1 MSINTT
7 MKKINNPWV
16 ILGLEPGA
24 TTKEVKLAYKSMAL
38 KTHPDKGGTIAE
50 WLAVSDA
57 YDNISKKRTRSHTQ
71 SNKHTNGTR
80 CINN

>member
-24 TTKEVKLAYKSMAL
+24 AKKEVKLAYKSMAL
-38 KTHPDKGGTIAE
+38 KHTLTKA
-50 WLAVSDA
+50 A
-57 YDNISKKRTRSHTQ
+57 RSL
-71 SNKHTNGTR
+71 NG
-80 CINN
+80 